1 MVTCPVCKTQHPI
14 DPGSSPPQSKR
25 VRCSNCEATF
35 LLEVLEE
42 GRKQRSGRP
51 RRISVV
57 VSKGG
62 VGKTTTAVNL
72 AAGLACNGYKT
83 LLIDADTQ
91 GQDSLHLGV
100 HPKKGLADF
109 IVGNPQVDDALFEAR
124 SNLWL
129 LAGGRNLGSLKRFI
143 HKQDFGGEYTLKNR
157 LQRFENRF
165 SFIIIDTAPGWDSLT
180 INVLFYADEIAIPVS
195 LEMLALHGMTEFNKS
210 LDAIK
215 AYHKALEVK
224 YIIPTFYD
232 SKMHES
238 EAVLGRLKNYYGE
251 KVLPPIRHD
260 MTLAQAPA
268 LGKTIF
274 EFAPGSSGAKD
285 YRQLVT
291 SILC

>member
-1 MVTCPVCKTQHPI
+1 MATCPVCKTKHSV
-14 DPGSSPPQSKR
+14 DPGGIPPQAQR
-25 VRCSNCEATF
+25 VRCSTCAATF
-35 LLEVLEE
+35 LLRALEE
-42 GRKQRSGRP
+42 DKQQGSGRP

-72 AAGLACNGYKT
+72 AAGLACNGRKT

-109 IVGNPQVDDALFEAR
+109 IVGNPQAEDALFEAR
-124 SNLWL
+124 PNLWL

-157 LQRFENRF
+157 LQSFENQF

-195 LEMLALHGMTEFNKS
+195 MEMLALHGLTEFSKS
-210 LDAIK
+210 LEAIK
-215 AYHKALEVK
+215 AYRNALEIK

-232 SKMHES
+232 TRMQES
-238 EAVLGRLKNYYGE
+238 EAVLGRLKNFYGE
-251 KVLPPIRHD
+251 KVLPPIRNDH
-260 MTLAQAPA
+260 TLAQAPA
-268 LGKTIF
+268 LGLCIF

-285 YRQLVT
+285 YRQLIA